1 MQVLSDLSKKEALS
15 SFLPIQLQNT
25 YSTDRAVGVQ
35 NQVRK
40 IATAH
45 LQSSAVCRADFV
57 PYSNQPHDLIVV
69 QEVTRNPHNNLDQS
83 IGAYVASWVSQCFS
97 ILPRRLP

>member
-1 MQVLSDLSKKEALS
+1 MEVLSDLSKKEALS

-45 LQSSAVCRADFV
+45 LQSSAVCL
-57 PYSNQPHDLIVV
+57 S
-69 QEVTRNPHNNLDQS
+69 S
-83 IGAYVASWVSQCFS
+83 
-97 ILPRRLP
+97 